1 MILRFFNGNYLKKHY
16 KKVILIVLLL
26 WYLFFSLPKNLFNH
40 PTSTVLFDQNGKL
53 LAAKLAAD
61 EQWRFSEIDS
71 VPKKFEHCLLQFE
84 DAYFY
89 QHPGFNPISIFKA
102 VIANVKAKKLVRG
115 GSTITMQTI
124 RLARN
129 KKKRNLYQKGVELI
143 LATRLELGHSKKEIL
158 VKYVSNTPYGG
169 NIVGLSAAAWRYYGR
184 DPHQLSWGESA
195 TLAVLPNAPSLLY
208 PGKNHDRLKAKR
220 DRLLTKL
227 WKEQIIDSTTCLLA
241 KQEPIPDKPKS
252 LPNNTQ
258 HLLHTVEKID
268 HKGKQLITTLD
279 KRIQDKTV
287 EIIERNLKPLRSNH
301 IYNSACLVLAIDTGN
316 VIAYVGNS
324 KNNQKNKGGKVDIIK
339 APRSTGSILKPIL
352 YALALEDGTIL
363 PEAFLPDIPTQ
374 IAGYS
379 PQNYNKTY
387 DGAVPAKVA
396 LARSLNI
403 PAVRLL
409 RKYKHPRFHQKLQQ
423 LGVTTLSN
431 NADRYGLSLILGGA
445 EANLWELTGLYA
457 SFARSVKNQQ
467 KEGADGVD
475 LKLPKFLGT
484 KQNGKPMP
492 IDNGALYLMLE
503 AMREV
508 DRPEQEAGWQYYAN
522 NQKIAWKT
530 GTSFG
535 NRDAWAIGV
544 SHKYAVG
551 VWVGNADGEG
561 RATLTGLNSAAPIL
575 FDVFKQ
581 FDATQWFVP
590 PYEYLREVR
599 TCKQSGYRASR
610 VCFETQIE
618 LVPKG
623 GEQAKVC
630 EYHKKIHLS
639 QDGTYQVNSSCE
651 QPHKMKHESWFVLP
665 PVMEWYYKQKNSTY
679 KSLPPMRS
687 DCNLVV
693 SKVMEVI
700 YPKRLSKLFIPKEI
714 NGEKGALIFKV
725 AHSNPEATIFWHI
738 DETFV
743 GTTKKL
749 HELSVQPKI
758 GEHQLTLVDAHGNRV
773 VKKFEVVD

>member
-1 MILRFFNGNYLKKHY
+1 
-16 KKVILIVLLL
+16 VLLL
-26 WYLFFSLPKNLFNH
+26 WYLFFSLPTNLFNH
-40 PTSTVLFDQNGKL
+40 ATSTVLFDQSGKL

-71 VPKKFEHCLLQFE
+71 VPQKFEDCLLQFE

-89 QHPGFNPISIFKA
+89 KHPGFNPISIFKA
-102 VIANVKAKKLVRG
+102 IIANVKAKKIVRG

-129 KKKRNLYQKGVELI
+129 KKERNLYQKVVELI
-143 LATRLELGHSKKEIL
+143 LATRLELRYSNEEIL
-158 VKYVSNTPYGG
+158 KKYVSNTPYGG
-169 NIVGLSAAAWRYYGR
+169 NIVGLSAASWRYYGR
-184 DPHQLSWGESA
+184 NPYQLSWGESA

-208 PGKNHDRLKAKR
+208 PGKNHDRLKEKR

-227 WKEQIIDSTTCLLA
+227 WNAKIIDSTTCLLA
-241 KQEPIPDKPKS
+241 QQEPIPDKPKW
-252 LPNNTQ
+252 LPGNTQ
-258 HLLHTVEKID
+258 HLLHRVEKSEL
-268 HKGKQLITTLD
+268 KGKQIVTTLN
-279 KRIQDKTV
+279 KKVQDKTV
-287 EIIERNLKPLRSNH
+287 EIIERSLKPLRSNH
-301 IYNSACLVLAIDTGN
+301 IYNSACLVVEVDTGN

-324 KNNQKNKGGKVDIIK
+324 KNNQKNKGGGVDVISS
-339 APRSTGSILKPIL
+339 ARSTGSILKPIL

-363 PEAFLPDIPTQ
+363 PEALLPDIPTQ

-387 DGAVPAKVA
+387 DGAVPAKVV

-409 RKYKHPRFHQKLQQ
+409 RAYKYPRFHQKLQQ
-423 LGVTTLSN
+423 LGVTTLSS

-467 KEGADGVD
+467 KEGADGLD
-475 LKLPKFLGT
+475 LKLPKFLGAEQ
-484 KQNGKPMP
+484 KGKAMP
-492 IDNGALYLMLE
+492 IDNGALYLMLQ
-503 AMREV
+503 AMRKV
-508 DRPEQEAGWQYYAN
+508 NRPTQEAGWEYYAKS
-522 NQKIAWKT
+522 QKIAWKT

-544 SHKYAVG
+544 GKKYAVG

-561 RATLTGLNSAAPIL
+561 RATLTGINSAAPIL

-581 FDATQWFVP
+581 FDASKWFVP
-590 PYEYLREVR
+590 PYKYLREVK
-599 TCKQSGYRASR
+599 TCKQSGYRASSI
-610 VCFETQIE
+610 CPETQIT
-618 LVPKG
+618 LVPKR
-623 GEQAKVC
+623 GEQAKRC
-630 EYHKKIHLS
+630 TYHKKIHLS
-639 QDGTYQVNSSCE
+639 KDGAYQVNSSCE

-665 PVMEWYYKQKNSTY
+665 PVMEWYYKQKNSNY
-679 KSLPPMRS
+679 KSLPPLKPN
-687 DCNLVV
+687 CNLELT
-693 SKVMEVI
+693 KTMEVI

-725 AHSNPEATIFWHI
+725 AHSDPGATIFWHI
-738 DETFV
+738 DNEFI
-743 GTTKKL
+743 GTTTKL
-749 HELSVQPKI
+749 HELSVQPKP
-758 GEHQLTLVDAHGNRV
+758 GGHQLTLVDAHGNRV